1 MIIDIMVDKLTK
13 AADSVNKHLA
23 EITSTVTTG
32 SVVYFNYANKTLD
45 SLFAIGTAVIS
56 AVLSYLAVKLC
67 KHIINKINDK
77 KD

>member
-1 MIIDIMVDKLTK
+1 MNIDIIITK
-13 AADSVNKHLA
+13 TVRAIDTANKHLA
-23 EITSTVTTG
+23 EITSAATTG
-32 SVVYFNYANKTLD
+32 SVVYFNYVNKTLD
-45 SLFAIGTAVIS
+45 SLFAIGTAVVS